1 MFLEQYEVVFKSIF
15 SELEK
20 YSWNIECVAFV
31 MDLLHIHLKELLE
44 AIAFAHVQQQQQ
56 YCQQLQSLQHQQLQI
71 QKQIQQQEASAAA
84 AAVNA
89 CKPSNANGTFSP
101 PGGKANLLPG
111 NTANNLGSSS
121 AVLISGHQAPFSL
134 ASIASTNAASQPG
147 QAPNSLNH
155 HQHMHL
161 HSISSTLNNHMQ
173 QQQQSNQLI
182 IKLQEL
188 ITTLI
193 QVSVL
198 GLFGFVLITF
208 TTGSLK
214 TVKC

>member
-1 MFLEQYEVVFKSIF
+1 MVFKSIF

-71 QKQIQQQEASAAA
+71 QKQIQQQEASATAA
-84 AAVNA
+84 SVAANT
-89 CKPSNANGTFSP
+89 CKPPPNVNGTFSP
-101 PGGKANLLPG
+101 TGGKTNLLPG
-111 NTANNLGSSS
+111 NTTNNLGSSS
-121 AVLISGHQAPFSL
+121 AVLINGCQAPFSL
-134 ASIASTNAASQPG
+134 TPIASTNGATQSG
-147 QAPNSLNH
+147 QSPNSHNH
-155 HQHMHL
+155 HQQMHL

-173 QQQQSNQLI
+173 QQQQSKQLI

-193 QVSVL
+193 QVSV
-198 GLFGFVLITF
+198 FG
-208 TTGSLK
+208 
-214 TVKC
+214 